1 MQSIHQNYR
10 SVLNLF
16 QVVEGGR
23 RRPLPRHDVGPRN
36 AMVNR
41 GLRTVQSDYN

>member
-1 MQSIHQNYR
+1 MQSIHHKIR

-16 QVVEGGR
+16 QEVEGVVAD
-23 RRPLPRHDVGPRN
+23 LYRHDVGPRN

-41 GLRTVQSDYN
+41 ELRTVQSDYN